1 MKGLLSDDLVKQLSE
16 ASAKRQA
23 EMPEFLTL
31 AHSIEWTK
39 SRQLRKEVSLSL
51 EQRRQE
57 RSDDLVFREQVR
69 KELTQLAAKGAKVT
83 DVKLDAALEQEKK
96 EGAEWTNKSKRMSR
110 VRDPLEDEDWPEY
123 DIQLQEAVRIAADW
137 TKALGA
143 KPAESKK

>member
-1 MKGLLSDDLVKQLSE
+1 MLAE

-23 EMPEFLTL
+23 ELPEFRTLT
-31 AHSIEWTK
+31 HSIEWTK
-39 SRQLRKEVSLSL
+39 NRQTRKEVSLSL

-69 KELTQLAAKGAKVT
+69 KELTQFAAHTTKAT

-96 EGAEWTNKSKRMSR
+96 EGQEWIAKSKRMSR
-110 VRDPLEDEDWPEY
+110 VRDPLEDEDWPDY

-137 TKALGA
+137 SKVLASQPATATK
-143 KPAESKK
+143 